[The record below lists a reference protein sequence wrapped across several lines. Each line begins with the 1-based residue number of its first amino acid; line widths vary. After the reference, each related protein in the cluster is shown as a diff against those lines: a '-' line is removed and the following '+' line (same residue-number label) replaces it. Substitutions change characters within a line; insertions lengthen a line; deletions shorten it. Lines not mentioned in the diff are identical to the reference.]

1 MEKMQFKSFI
11 FPHNPASIVVERPG
25 RHAVFFRPGHG
36 EVVQALGPGVK
47 QVRCSGSFLAPTPP
61 QAAALV
67 AEFEEK
73 SADSTPGILVLP
85 GLGSMEAVLTELRWE
100 AVGEGREVP
109 YTMTFLQAE
118 VSE

>member
-1 MEKMQFKSFI
+1 METMQFKNFI
-11 FPHNPASIVVERPG
+11 FPHNPASITVERPG

-47 QVRCSGSFLAPTPP
+47 QVRCTGSFLTPTPA
-61 QAAALV
+61 QTAALV

-73 SADSTPGILVLP
+73 TADSTPGILLLP
-85 GLGSMEAVLTELRWE
+85 GLGGMEAVLTKLRWE

-109 YTMTFLQAE
+109 YTMRFLQAE
-118 VSE
+118 VTG